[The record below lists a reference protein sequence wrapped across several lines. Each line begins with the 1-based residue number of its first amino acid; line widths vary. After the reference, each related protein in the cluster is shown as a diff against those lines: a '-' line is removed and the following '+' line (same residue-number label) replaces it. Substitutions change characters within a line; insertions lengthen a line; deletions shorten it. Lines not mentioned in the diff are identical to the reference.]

1 MALWHVGDNFT
12 SDIVVIVGR
21 GADAELLLIR
31 RKHEPFKDAWALPG
45 GFVNSQTP
53 AGERFEF
60 AETHLQAAQRELLEE
75 TGIEVRLEDFRLI
88 GVYDAW
94 GRDPRAEGDQ
104 RVVTQAFL
112 VVLPEKPIIQA
123 GDDAADARWLNLNFV
138 LSGVVSLAFDHQK
151 MVKQVALMLSQD
163 ASRFT

>member
-31 RKHEPFKDAWALPG
+31 RKYEPFKDAWALPG

-53 AGERFEF
+53 AGERFEL

-123 GDDAADARWLNLNFV
+123 GDDAADARWFSLKSL
-138 LSGVVSLAFDHQK
+138 LSGEIALAFDHAD
-151 MVKQVALMLSQD
+151 MVKAASDWVAQ
-163 ASRFT
+163 A

>member
-1 MALWHVGDNFT
+1 MALWHTGDNFT

-31 RKHEPFKDAWALPG
+31 RKYEPFKDAWALPG

-53 AGERFEF
+53 AGEVFEF
-60 AETHLQAAQRELLEE
+60 AETHLQAAKRELLEE
-75 TGIEVRLEDFRLI
+75 AGVEVRLEDFRLI

-123 GDDAADARWLNLNFV
+123 GDDAADARWFE
-138 LSGVVSLAFDHQK
+138 LSSVINGEVRLAFDHAD
-151 MVKQVALMLSQD
+151 MVKA
-163 ASRFT
+163 ASKLFVQS

>member
-12 SDIVVIVGR
+12 SDIVVVTGQAAER
-21 GADAELLLIR
+21 GLLLIR

-45 GFVNSQTP
+45 GFVNSATP
-53 AGERFEF
+53 PGELFEF

-75 TGIEVRLEDFRLI
+75 TGVEVRLEDFRLI

-94 GRDPRAEGDQ
+94 GRDPRAEGEQ

-112 VVLPEKPIIQA
+112 VVLPEKPMIQA
-123 GDDAADARWLNLNFV
+123 GDDAADAHWFSLKSL
-138 LSGVVSLAFDHQK
+138 LSGEIALAFDHNDMVQK
-151 MVKQVALMLSQD
+151 AAAMLV
-163 ASRFT
+163 

>member
-12 SDIVVIVGR
+12 SDIVVVTGQ
-21 GADAELLLIR
+21 GDDTEVLLIR
-31 RKHEPFKDAWALPG
+31 RKYEPFKDAWALPG
-45 GFVNSQTP
+45 GFVNSKTP
-53 AGERFEF
+53 AGEGFEF
-60 AETHLQAAQRELLEE
+60 AETHLQAAKRELLEE
-75 TGIEVRLEDFRLI
+75 AGVEVRLEDFRLI

-123 GDDAADARWLNLNFV
+123 GDDAADARWFE
-138 LSGVVSLAFDHQK
+138 LSAVINGEVRLAFDHAD
-151 MVKQVALMLSQD
+151 MVKA
-163 ASRFT
+163 ASKLVVQS

>member
-12 SDIVVIVGR
+12 SDIVVVTGK
-21 GADAELLLIR
+21 GDDTEVLLIS
-31 RKHEPFKDAWALPG
+31 RKYEPFKDAWALPG
-45 GFVNSQTP
+45 GFVNSKTP
-53 AGERFEF
+53 AGEVFEF

-75 TGIEVRLEDFRLI
+75 TGVEVRLEDFRLI

-123 GDDAADARWLNLNFV
+123 GDDAADARWFSLKSL
-138 LSGVVSLAFDHQK
+138 LSGEIALAFDHVD
-151 MVKQVALMLSQD
+151 MVKAASKLVA
-163 ASRFT
+163 

>member
-12 SDIVVIVGR
+12 SDIVVVTGK
-21 GADAELLLIR
+21 AAEPELLLIR
-31 RKHEPFKDAWALPG
+31 RKHEPFKNAWALPG
-45 GFVNSQTP
+45 GFVNSKTP
-53 AGERFEF
+53 PGELFEF
-60 AETHLQAAQRELLEE
+60 AETHLVAAQRELLEE
-75 TGIEVRLEDFRLI
+75 TGVEVRLEDFRLI

-123 GDDAADARWLNLNFV
+123 GDDAADARWFSLKSL
-138 LSGVVSLAFDHQK
+138 LSGEIALAFDHVD
-151 MVKQVALMLSQD
+151 MVKAASKLVA
-163 ASRFT
+163 